1 MADLHEVFSGAVEPG
16 LHPLEQTVTAEDLA
30 EMAAGHGWTPIVVD
44 LAGVAEKAG
53 LLDRVAEAARF
64 PEYAGRN
71 WDALQDALGD
81 LAWLGPTDG
90 YLVVLD
96 GWAGFARRGPG
107 GRGRA
112 GVGRDAGGNRMVV
125 AGHAVGGRHALGVA
139 DLRSEGPRSPAWSG
153 QRTFNPEIVGSN
165 PTGGTQA
172 QQGTTGSR
180 ASGSA
185 RTSSRRSRGM
195 AREFRVAVS

>member
-16 LHPLEQTVTAEDLA
+16 LHPVEQTVTAEDLA
-30 EMAAGHGWTPIVVD
+30 EMATGHGWTPIVVD

-53 LLDRVAEAARF
+53 LLDRVAESARF

-96 GWAGFARRGPG
+96 GWAGFAGAAPG
-107 GRGRA
+107 DAAVLESVVTRA
-112 GVGRDAGGNRMVV
+112 GA
-125 AGHAVGGRHALGVA
+125 
-139 DLRSEGPRSPAWSG
+139 EW
-153 QRTFNPEIVGSN
+153 
-165 PTGGTQA
+165 
-172 QQGTTGSR
+172 
-180 ASGSA
+180 
-185 RTSSRRSRGM
+185 SSRGTPL
-195 AREFRVAVS
+195 VAVTL